1 MEIIDFIT
9 KPQVL
14 ITLAALIVLMWRISY
29 GLRNGFIAEL
39 LEIAALA
46 VGFVII
52 NLSAGA
58 LNSIFHEGKLNIL
71 GSIVRIAIVVAIYRV
86 IQGITKGIQ
95 GARGIPIV
103 GKANKL
109 LGALFGVVEVYIWI
123 YLLNYIIGF
132 DFIGAVKYTIVTI
145 TSYINA

>member
-1 MEIIDFIT
+1 MEVINFIT

-14 ITLAALIVLMWRISY
+14 ITLAAIIVLLWRISY
-29 GLRNGFIAEL
+29 GFKNGFVAEL

-46 VGFVII
+46 IGFVII

-58 LNSIFHEGKLNIL
+58 LNSVFHEGKLNVL
-71 GSIVRIAIVVAIYRV
+71 GSIIKIAIVVAIYRV
-86 IQGITKGIQ
+86 IQGITKGVQ
-95 GARGIPIV
+95 GSRGIPIV
-103 GKANKL
+103 GTANKL
-109 LGALFGVVEVYIWI
+109 LGALFGVAEVYIWI

-145 TSYINA
+145 VGLINA